1 MALPSRD
8 RSLLDTEGSLHP
20 PTSLVMTSLKVSLS
34 VLLFQ
39 LFIHDIPL
47 GEEDM
52 VFLGHCALF
61 GSVKNHKALYKALE
75 ENLDAIQ
82 DWPRTKMVS
91 FGIHKCW
98 ILLPTHRHS
107 SRRSCYTVNAVPSG
121 EFSTCSLSLHIKDLA
136 HAVTQK

>member
-1 MALPSRD
+1 
-8 RSLLDTEGSLHP
+8 
-20 PTSLVMTSLKVSLS
+20 MTSLKVSLS